1 METDRCPGR
10 MEGEEVNQYEAVK
23 IFGDR
28 KVRTSWN
35 DEEEK
40 WYFSVVDVIGVLS
53 GSDNPRRYWSDL
65 KRKISEESGELY
77 GKIVQLKMTADD
89 GKQRLT
95 DVADTEQ
102 LLRIIQS
109 IPSPNAEPF
118 KRWLAR
124 VGAERVDEISD
135 PEQAINRA
143 LLTYRRKG
151 YSESW
156 INQRLKSI
164 EIRKQLTDEW
174 DRVGVEDGKEYAIL
188 TDDIYRGWSGLASK
202 DYKKLKGLKKENLR
216 DNMTN
221 MELVLSMLAEATT
234 AELSQA
240 KNPKGFDE
248 SRDIAKKGGAI
259 VGNTR
264 REIESQ
270 TGKKVVTSRRTGN
283 LRELKEDE
291 NPVSP
296 EEWRKK

>member
-1 METDRCPGR
+1 M
-10 MEGEEVNQYEAVK
+10 NQYEAVK

-202 DYKKLKGLKKENLR
+202 DCKKLKGLKNENLR

>member
-1 METDRCPGR
+1 M
-10 MEGEEVNQYEAVK
+10 NQYEAVK

>member
-1 METDRCPGR
+1 

>member
-1 METDRCPGR
+1 M
-10 MEGEEVNQYEAVK
+10 NQYEAVK

-202 DYKKLKGLKKENLR
+202 DYKKLKGLKNENLR

-270 TGKKVVTSRRTGN
+270 TGKRVVTSRRTGN

>member
-1 METDRCPGR
+1 M
-10 MEGEEVNQYEAVK
+10 NQYEAVK

-40 WYFSVVDVIGVLS
+40 WYFSVVDVVMILTDQPDYQVG
-53 GSDNPRRYWSDL
+53 RKYWNKL
-65 KRKISEESGELY
+65 KQRLKEEGFEP
-77 GKIVQLKMTADD
+77 VTNCHQLKLTAED

-95 DVADTEQ
+95 DVADTVQ

-109 IPSPNAEPF
+109 IPSKKAEPF
-118 KRWLAR
+118 KQWLAR